1 MGEEDA
7 DSTIG
12 ESRRRELLNRIGRRT
27 ATIGQRIPETIDVD
41 GDPFELRA
49 FVMETKSQGA
59 IPPAKRES
67 VRTVRSTLK
76 RERERR
82 TRRLE
87 SAPLSEEEATRLAD
101 TILGLERAI
110 TALGNLSEP
119 DLDGRSA
126 AADLQGTRRWVEFV
140 DQLSD

>member
-1 MGEEDA
+1 M
-7 DSTIG
+7 
-12 ESRRRELLNRIGRRT
+12 NRIGRQT

-41 GDPFELRA
+41 GEPFELRA

-59 IPPAKRES
+59 IPPSKRES
-67 VRTVRSTLK
+67 VRAVRSKLK

-82 TRRLE
+82 TSRLE
-87 SAPLSEEEATRLAD
+87 SAPLSEDEATRLAD
-101 TILGLERAI
+101 TILGLERAV

-119 DLDGRSA
+119 DFDGRSA
-126 AADLQGTRRWVEFV
+126 EAELQGTRRWIEFV

>member
-1 MGEEDA
+1 M
-7 DSTIG
+7 
-12 ESRRRELLNRIGRRT
+12 NRIGRQT

-41 GDPFELRA
+41 GEPFELRA

-59 IPPAKRES
+59 IPPSKRES
-67 VRTVRSTLK
+67 VRAVRSKLK

-82 TRRLE
+82 TSRLE
-87 SAPLSEEEATRLAD
+87 SAPLSEDEATRLAD
-101 TILGLERAI
+101 TILGLERAV

-119 DLDGRSA
+119 DFDGRSTEA
-126 AADLQGTRRWVEFV
+126 ELQGTRRWIEFV

>member
-1 MGEEDA
+1 MGDEDA
-7 DSTIG
+7 GSTVS
-12 ESRRRELLNRIGRRT
+12 ESRRRELLNRIGRQT

-41 GDPFELRA
+41 GEPFELRA

-59 IPPAKRES
+59 IPPSKRES
-67 VRTVRSTLK
+67 VRAVRSKLK

-82 TRRLE
+82 TSRLE
-87 SAPLSEEEATRLAD
+87 SAPLSEDEATRLAD
-101 TILGLERAI
+101 TILGLERAV

-119 DLDGRSA
+119 DFDGRSA
-126 AADLQGTRRWVEFV
+126 EADLQGTRRWIEFV

>member
-1 MGEEDA
+1 MGDEDA
-7 DSTIG
+7 GSTVS
-12 ESRRRELLNRIGRRT
+12 ESRRRELLNRIGRQT

-41 GDPFELRA
+41 GEPFELRA

-59 IPPAKRES
+59 IPPSKRES
-67 VRTVRSTLK
+67 VRAVRSKLK

-82 TRRLE
+82 TSRLE
-87 SAPLSEEEATRLAD
+87 SAPLSEDEATRLAD
-101 TILGLERAI
+101 TILGLERAV

-119 DLDGRSA
+119 DFDGRSA
-126 AADLQGTRRWVEFV
+126 EAELQGTRRWIEFV